1 MVLIAPH
8 MPWELGQNETQWMCF
23 FAEGKQAIDESEESS
38 YMAKKRKLEN
48 FMHAMRQGAQ

>member
-1 MVLIAPH
+1 
-8 MPWELGQNETQWMCF
+8 MCF

-48 FMHAMRQGAQ
+48 FVHAMGQGAQ